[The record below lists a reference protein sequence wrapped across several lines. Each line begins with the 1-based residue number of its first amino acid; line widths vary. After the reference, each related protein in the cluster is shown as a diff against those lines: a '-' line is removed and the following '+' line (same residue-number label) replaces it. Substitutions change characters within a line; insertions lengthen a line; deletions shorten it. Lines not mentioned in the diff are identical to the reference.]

1 MPRKWPLILLGSLAV
16 VALLAAACAPAS
28 ESDDSGTTSSDT
40 TTERPD
46 VQTITDDT
54 STASDSTD
62 STTDST
68 DETMTDDHMDHSVSG
83 IPLDP
88 DAVYGGVIRTTTTGE
103 GPSFSTWEEAAGVA
117 PFAMHP
123 LHNML
128 IRQRTWGTVE
138 DFENNAFFELE
149 PDIATSWEQSSDGLA
164 WTFKLRDGIEWS
176 DGTPLTSA
184 DIKWSFD
191 TIRTGEGLNRSPRS
205 VHMNAIESITT
216 PDPLTVV
223 FNLSH
228 PKPAIL
234 EVIGMPYHIIRPAH
248 IYDGNTEMMR
258 EDLPTVTS
266 GPFNIAR
273 WVPGESYVFERNPDY
288 WDAPFPYLDGIEVS
302 ILSRSNAPIALRAG
316 NLDVGAANGYTG
328 AQADTLIAECD
339 VCTIWPRVIGS
350 STSPAVMLNH
360 ERAPWNDPA
369 VKEAVALSIDN
380 QKYIT
385 TVQNDWYFQPTGC
398 GFYPTGKWA
407 MPADRCAQIPGY
419 GDAAGNEDPLAN
431 KEEARQ
437 ILADAG
443 YEPNELK
450 VTVAFWSVIQADAP
464 AIIEDLRSIGIDA
477 TAEIMETARAYAT
490 WSEGSFDI
498 GVHSFWIAGLDP
510 DIILY
515 EHFYTGSDRNYNR
528 YSNPVFD
535 NLVDEMSATIDPE
548 ARKQMAWDAMEIA
561 LLDQAKIIVSHS
573 SYIPVLNNRV
583 RNFMPSLNYMA
594 GYGPSNRWDHAWLAE

>member
-1 MPRKWPLILLGSLAV
+1 MRQRWPLILLGSLAV

-28 ESDDSGTTSSDT
+28 ESNDDSGTTTSSDT

-46 VQTITDDT
+46 VQTITQ
-54 STASDSTD
+54 STD
-62 STTDST
+62 TATGSGSST
-68 DETMTDDHMDHSVSG
+68 DTTMEDTGETSVSG

-88 DAVYGGVIRTTTTGE
+88 DAVYGGVIRTTTTTE
-103 GPSFSTWEEAAGVA
+103 GPTFSNWEEAAGIA

-128 IRQRTWGTVE
+128 IRPRTWGTLE
-138 DFENNAFFELE
+138 DFENNAFFELM

-164 WTFKLRDGIEWS
+164 WTFKLRDGIDWS

-184 DIKWSFD
+184 DVKWSFD

-205 VHMNAIESITT
+205 VHMLAIESITT

-316 NLDVGAANGYTG
+316 NLDVGAAQGYTG
-328 AQADTLIAECD
+328 AQADTLIQECT
-339 VCTIWPRVIGS
+339 VCAIWPRVIGS

-369 VKEAVALSIDN
+369 VKEAVALAIDN

-385 TVQNDWYFQPTGC
+385 TVRDDWYFNPTGC

-419 GDAAGNEDPLAN
+419 GDAAGNEDPLVN

-450 VTVAFWSVIQADAP
+450 VSVAFWSSIQQDAP
-464 AIIEDLRSIGIDA
+464 AIIEDLRAIGIDA
-477 TAEIMETARAYAT
+477 DAEILETARAYET
-490 WSEGSFDI
+490 WSAGTFDV

-510 DIILY
+510 DIVLY

-528 YSNPVFD
+528 YSNPEFD
-535 NLVDEMSATIDPE
+535 NLVDQMSATIDPE
-548 ARKQMAWDAMEIA
+548 TRKQRAWDAMEIA
-561 LLDQAKIIVSHS
+561 LNEQAKIIVGHS
-573 SYIPVLNNRV
+573 SYIPVLNERV
-583 RNFMPSLNYMA
+583 RNFMPTLNYMA
-594 GYGPSNRWDHAWLAE
+594 GYGPQNRWDHTWLAE